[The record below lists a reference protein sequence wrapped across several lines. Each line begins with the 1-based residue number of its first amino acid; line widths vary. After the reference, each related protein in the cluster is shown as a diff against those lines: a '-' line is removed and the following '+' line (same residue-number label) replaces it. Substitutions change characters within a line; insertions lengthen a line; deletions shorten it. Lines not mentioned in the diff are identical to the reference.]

1 MYVPR
6 KIEKSKT
13 PFSKPIKI
21 LQHLIEVASN
31 KNDVVFDPFMG
42 VASTGIAALKSGRKF
57 YGCEINYEYYKAS
70 VERIKEFYINN

>member
-1 MYVPR
+1 M
-6 KIEKSKT
+6 IE
-13 PFSKPIKI
+13 I
-21 LQHLIEVASN
+21 ASN

-57 YGCEINYEYYKAS
+57 YGCEINYEYYKAG